1 MTRRWTVV
9 ATMIVALTLAG
20 AVLAQQAGTPPAETP
35 ATPATGQPAPQSPEL
50 DAMLEPT
57 FDIDSYTYDPQG
69 RRDPFRSLIGRTRTA
84 GDGTGISTYLI
95 EEIDVQ
101 GVVRTRDGYIAMVTG
116 PENQGY
122 SLRVGDKV
130 FDGEVVRITPT
141 SVVFRQETRE
151 VVRELTQRG
160 AGQN

>member
-1 MTRRWTVV
+1 MKRKL
-9 ATMIVALTLAG
+9 IVCGLTLALMLTAG
-20 AVLAQQAGTPPAETP
+20 VLFAQQAATQTAAPDESAQPAEDLE
-35 ATPATGQPAPQSPEL
+35 AI
-50 DAMLEPT
+50 LEPT
-57 FDIDSYTYDPQG
+57 LDPDSYSYDPQG
-69 RRDPFRSLIGRTRTA
+69 RRDPFRSLIGRTRVA
-84 GDGTGISTYLI
+84 GAETGIGTYLI

-151 VVRELTQRG
+151 VVRELTPRG
-160 AGQN
+160 ASQN